1 MAKKIKIIVESPEQ
15 NVVIPAIPLSAAAAI
30 LKVVLWGSQY
40 VPAQSRDESVQLL
53 LDNRDAILD
62 LVQTSVR
69 ELKACEPFRLVEV
82 ESGPNRLLIDILG

>member
-40 VPAQSRDESVQLL
+40 VPASSRD
-53 LDNRDAILD
+53 
-62 LVQTSVR
+62 
-69 ELKACEPFRLVEV
+69 PFRLVEV
-82 ESGPNRLLIDILG
+82 ESGPNRVLIDILG

>member
-40 VPAQSRDESVQLL
+40 VPASSRDESV
-53 LDNRDAILD
+53 IGD

-82 ESGPNRLLIDILG
+82 ESGPNRVLIDILG

>member
-1 MAKKIKIIVESPEQ
+1 MMEF
-15 NVVIPAIPLSAAAAI
+15 LM
-30 LKVVLWGSQY
+30 
-40 VPAQSRDESVQLL
+40 QLL

-82 ESGPNRLLIDILG
+82 ESGPNRVLIDILG